1 MTQDNNTHTVVVYK
15 GVSCPSEEL
24 NEALANLDFPS
35 EFHEAHIR
43 KESDKPGLQVT
54 YVDSRIA
61 SKALAQTLVTVL
73 AIMQQQGKVQLSVE
87 PDGSV
92 VQAATYT
99 VTGADTELVHV
110 DKDNPNGFEWF
121 QMYHIAS
128 PMAEMHIRTDEAGLL
143 ETTVISA
150 DYNRNVKYTFTV
162 VVPL

>member
-1 MTQDNNTHTVVVYK
+1 MVHK

-54 YVDSRIA
+54 YVDARIA

-73 AIMQQQGKVQLSVE
+73 AAMQQQGKVQLSVE

-92 VQAATYT
+92 VQDATYT

-128 PMAEMHIRTDEAGLL
+128 PTAEMHIRTDEAGLL

-150 DYNRNVKYTFTV
+150 DYNREVKYTFTV

>member
-1 MTQDNNTHTVVVYK
+1 MTQDNNTHTVVVHK

-54 YVDSRIA
+54 YVDARIA
-61 SKALAQTLVTVL
+61 SKALAKTLVTVL
-73 AIMQQQGKVQLSVE
+73 AAMQQQGKVQLDVE
-87 PDGSV
+87 PAGV
-92 VQAATYT
+92 GVQDTTYT
-99 VTGADTELVHV
+99 VTAADTDLVYV

-121 QMYHIAS
+121 QMHLIAT
-128 PMAEMHIRTDEAGLL
+128 PTAEMHIRTDEAGLL

-150 DYNRNVKYTFTV
+150 DYNREVKYTFTV